1 MNDDI
6 VRNTFNTTSVRL
18 AITAVLAILAVF
30 LLAQTIN
37 AMQDF
42 GRSGTPATETIT
54 VTGTGEATMA
64 PDVANVSFTVEH
76 TAATVAAA
84 QDRTTKLTNEA
95 LAFVKGKG
103 VEDKDVKTLYYDI
116 SPQYAYPQPCMPGA
130 TICPAVSS
138 PKITGYR
145 VAQTIQL
152 TIHDLASVG
161 SVLEGLGTLN
171 VQNVNGPSF
180 ALDDSTAGY
189 DAARADA
196 IAKAKVHAKE
206 LAEQLGVSLGDIVSF
221 GESSGG
227 YPYPMYAYGKGGAED
242 VRASG
247 NPPSIPTGQNTYTA
261 TVSITY
267 EIR

>member
-6 VRNTFNTTSVRL
+6 IRDTMNSKSVRV
-18 AITAVLAILAVF
+18 AGTAVLAILAVF

-37 AMQDF
+37 AMQNF
-42 GRSGTPATETIT
+42 GRPGTPATETIT

-64 PDVANVSFTVEH
+64 PDVAHVSFTVEH

-84 QDRTTKLTNEA
+84 QQQTTKLTNDA
-95 LAFVKGKG
+95 LALVKEKG
-103 VEDKDVKTLYYDI
+103 IEDKDVKTLYYDT
-116 SPQYAYPQPCMPGA
+116 SPQYAYPQPCIAGA
-130 TICPAVSS
+130 ICPPVSS

-152 TIHDLASVG
+152 TLHDLTAVG
-161 SVLEGLGTLN
+161 AVLEGLGKLN
-171 VQNVNGPSF
+171 VQNVNGPAF

-189 DAARADA
+189 NAARADA
-196 IAKAKVHAKE
+196 IAKAKAQAEE

-242 VRASG
+242 ARSSA
-247 NPPSIPTGQNTYTA
+247 NPPSLPTGQNTYTA